1 MTFRQ
6 LTRSCFRVLGAVTLA
21 LTTLLLGCGG
31 QSYNCGPGAPP
42 CGTKSDQH
50 CYGTVSWTGSFTGF
64 SMELTAVAL
73 TSGDGFVD
81 DEGWLVDYP
90 GGSENGM
97 SWVETGQINEGVNT
111 DFSTDYFWA
120 YGTDWCHPDEQF
132 TWFDLGPVAQND
144 LTNNTWIAYKI
155 NQDPTTPST
164 WNITIS
170 YAQTGVVLFSE
181 TAPGVSMNPNTVTE
195 GQELQG
201 TNSAEAKL
209 AFFGSNAFYKG
220 ATKTY
225 WTTDGTVAS
234 GNPPHAGWWPGS
246 KASETGNGGLFF
258 TWCC

>member
-1 MTFRQ
+1 MTLCQ
-6 LTRSCFRVLGAVTLA
+6 LTRSCFCNPRAA
-21 LTTLLLGCGG
+21 AIAFATLLLGCGG

-50 CYGTVSWTGSFTGF
+50 CYGTVSWSGSFTGF

-73 TSGDGFVD
+73 NSGDGFID

-97 SWVETGQINEGVNT
+97 SWVETGELNEG
-111 DFSTDYFWA
+111 FSTDYFWA
-120 YGTDWCHPDEQF
+120 YGEDWCQGNQQF
-132 TWFDLGPVAQND
+132 NFFDLGPVAQND
-144 LTNNTWIAYKI
+144 MDNNTWIAYQVR
-155 NQDPTTPST
+155 QDSTTPT
-164 WNITIS
+164 NWNVTIS
-170 YAQTGVVLFSE
+170 YAQTGVVLFSD
-181 TAPGVSMNPNTVTE
+181 TAPGVSMSPNAVNE

-209 AFFGSNAFYKG
+209 AFFGDNAFYKG
-220 ATKTY
+220 STKTY
-225 WTTDGTVAS
+225 WTSDGTVTS
-234 GNPPHAGWWPGS
+234 GNPPTANWWPGS